1 MDLGNHRSI
10 CVGPIPKPTDWIP
23 PFLCF
28 IFLFTSLHISR
39 VACWT
44 TSPFWTQDQIKRCVN
59 SWHVSGNC
67 SNWFLPKIEGST
79 PTPMMAL
86 SVGICVPDSS
96 FIMNWNGSNGYLSSN
111 RPIEIFAE
119 VKLVTGPR
127 PTTPGSLPR
136 QILLTMATWWEMS
149 QPTIGVNQ
157 PKNLDEATKSET
169 QLTQKTI
176 PTTLTAETQQ
186 IVSSKKVV
194 GSSWI
199 SWYSRPGCRYLK

>member
-1 MDLGNHRSI
+1 MDLGNPRSI

-44 TSPFWTQDQIKRCVN
+44 TLPFWTQDQIKRCVD
-59 SWHVSGNC
+59 SWHVSGNS
-67 SNWFLPKIEGST
+67 SNWFLPQNWRFNSNTNDG
-79 PTPMMAL
+79 
-86 SVGICVPDSS
+86 
-96 FIMNWNGSNGYLSSN
+96 FIRGDLCAWFIIMDWNGSNDYLSSN

-169 QLTQKTI
+169 QLTQKNDSHNFNSRNPANCI
-176 PTTLTAETQQ
+176 IKKSGRKLTDLMA
-186 IVSSKKVV
+186 
-194 GSSWI
+194 
-199 SWYSRPGCRYLK
+199 